1 MVKSRLHSSL
11 CPKTNFSSHLKQR
24 PLVHLSAISAGE
36 RRLLPIDRTDS
47 DDVAT
52 PVDPGAWEEDVVH
65 GLDAEWLAYLPVGA
79 GTDTM
84 TNRCSLACAN
94 VMVASREVGCLSVTS
109 VRNGSPRSVM
119 KS

>member
-1 MVKSRLHSSL
+1 M
-11 CPKTNFSSHLKQR
+11 
-24 PLVHLSAISAGE
+24 
-36 RRLLPIDRTDS
+36 RLLPIDRTDS
-47 DDVAT
+47 DDAT

-79 GTDTM
+79 SADTM

-94 VMVASREVGCLSVTS
+94 VMVASKEVGCLSVTS
-109 VRNGSPRSVM
+109 VRNGSPRPVM